1 MSQKRRFTPEPVT
14 KPAIRRAKAP
24 PPVRT
29 SSPVPKSKRERSEA
43 PTIPPPAAPHEQR
56 RTRKA
61 DEKDDVR
68 HSDIRSRRSKAPTPA
83 ATVDEVVAD
92 LSHDPRREQDE
103 DD

>member
-14 KPAIRRAKAP
+14 KPATRRAKGP
-24 PPVRT
+24 STVRT

-43 PTIPPPAAPHEQR
+43 PTIPPPAAREPR

-68 HSDIRSRRSKAPTPA
+68 HSDIRTRRSKAPTTA

-92 LSHDPRREQDE
+92 LSHDPRREH
-103 DD
+103 DDD